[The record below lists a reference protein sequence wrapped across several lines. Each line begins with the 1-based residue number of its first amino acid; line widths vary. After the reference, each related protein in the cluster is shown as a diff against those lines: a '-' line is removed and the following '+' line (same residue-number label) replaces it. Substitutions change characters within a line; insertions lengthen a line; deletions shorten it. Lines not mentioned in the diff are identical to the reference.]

1 MTLRSRLEKL
11 QRIAVPQVPADTDAL
26 KRLTQRLARLAD
38 RISPHER
45 RDTLDPEASAR
56 LRAILVDHG
65 IDTDAPAWARIGVGP

>member
-11 QRIAVPQVPADTDAL
+11 QRLAVPEVPIGAGSLAE
-26 KRLTQRLARLAD
+26 LTQRLARLAD
-38 RISPHER
+38 RTPPHER
-45 RDTLDPEASAR
+45 RDALDPEAAAR